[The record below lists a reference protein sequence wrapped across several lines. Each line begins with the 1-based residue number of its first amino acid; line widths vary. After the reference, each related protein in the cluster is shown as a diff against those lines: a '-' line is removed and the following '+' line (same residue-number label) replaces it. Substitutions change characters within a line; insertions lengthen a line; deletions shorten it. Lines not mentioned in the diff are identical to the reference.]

1 MKRYFYR
8 GLRFRMT
15 LLFSMVFIV
24 INLVFGR
31 LIFQYFKGG
40 YVENYNKYLYTRAQT
55 ILDKTEINPDII
67 ALPDS
72 GESIRVF
79 YHNNQRQPVLVFQ
92 SPGIIS
98 RLRVPE
104 HSVLIDSLG
113 QYGVYLKKENYD
125 GRPVELLLT
134 VSDYA
139 LKHKI
144 NQFTLLMIALTG
156 ISLLASAVSAYF
168 ASGWLI
174 RPIRSIA
181 MQASK
186 INTERLGQRIQIKE
200 THDELEQL
208 AKTIN
213 EMIGRIEDEQQT
225 RNNFFAAASHELR
238 TPLANLSAQ
247 TELEL
252 GNRNSKTDQD
262 LLGSQLTEI
271 RRLQSIVEQ
280 FLLISEF
287 NQNGLLLRKSKVDI
301 SDQLLTV
308 FARNNHQAQMRNIVY
323 DMRFDENIQSFEM
336 MVDAEKM
343 EMVWQNLLQNALKY
357 MPQGTTL
364 LCSIVQVNDNLVVSF
379 QNTILQEQVNVSALG
394 TPFTKGRSITSGSG
408 LGLWLCNE
416 ILGAHGGMLKLESH
430 AYSFSATAY
439 LKSPTGKTGELSKD
453 HLAVE

>member
-15 LLFSMVFIV
+15 LLFSIVFIV
-24 INLVFGR
+24 INLVFSR
-31 LIFQYFKGG
+31 FIFQYFKNG

-55 ILDKTEINPDII
+55 ILDKTEINPDVI

-72 GESIRVF
+72 GESIRIF
-79 YHNNQRQPVLVFQ
+79 YHNNAHQPVLVFQ

-98 RLRVPE
+98 RLRVPGQA
-104 HSVLIDSLG
+104 VLIDSLG

-134 VSDYA
+134 VSDYS

-181 MQASK
+181 MQASE
-186 INTERLGQRIQIKE
+186 INTERLGQRIRITE

-213 EMIGRIEDEQQT
+213 EMIGRIEHEQQT

-238 TPLANLSAQ
+238 TPLANLRAQ

-252 GNRNSKTDQD
+252 GTRKLKTDLD
-262 LLGSQLTEI
+262 LLGSQLSEI
-271 RRLQSIVEQ
+271 SRLQSIVEQ

-287 NQNGLLLRKSKVDI
+287 SQNGLLLRKSKTDI
-301 SDQLLTV
+301 SDQLFRV
-308 FARNNHQAQMRNIVY
+308 FARNNHQARMRNIQY
-323 DMRFDENIQSFEM
+323 DIRFSEDIKSFEISA
-336 MVDAEKM
+336 DAEKI

-357 MPQGTTL
+357 MSPGAL
-364 LCSIVQVNDNLVVSF
+364 LCSIAQDNQNLMVSF
-379 QNTILQEQVNVSALG
+379 QNKTVQEKVNVSALG
-394 TPFTKGRSITSGSG
+394 TPFTKGRTITSGSG
-408 LGLWLCNE
+408 LGLWLCKE
-416 ILGAHGGMLKLESH
+416 IVEAHGGILKLESGD
-430 AYSFSATAY
+430 YIFKATVW
-439 LKSPTGKTGELSKD
+439 LKLDLE
-453 HLAVE
+453 V